1 MCNCFWMLKFLIL
14 KMRQLDTTPFLL
26 KLLNILREIGHCVSN
41 GCMMYVF
48 ESFVFFV
55 LCVNFHMETMWYQKE
70 HPTHL
75 WLQRYAFTL
84 QIKDV
89 SVVNALVGQQVSIVS
104 WWCSPSITYVVGLLK
119 SDIEFCNSWSAR
131 SCVRKFFFFNFLNI
145 YIFLNLNFKLYKVQ
159 NK

>member
-1 MCNCFWMLKFLIL
+1 MCNYLCANCFWMLKFLIL
-14 KMRQLDTTPFLL
+14 KMRQLDTIPFLL

-41 GCMMYVF
+41 GCTMYVF

-75 WLQRYAFTL
+75 WLQRYAFTS

-89 SVVNALVGQQVSIVS
+89 SVVECTCWTTTLSIVS
-104 WWCSPSITYVVGLLK
+104 WWCSPSITYVGLLK

-131 SCVRKFFFFNFLNI
+131 SCVRKFFFSI
-145 YIFLNLNFKLYKVQ
+145 
-159 NK
+159 